1 MKIRN
6 ILSCILLSV
15 CTLGVQA
22 QKETQARQLLDKTA
36 AIFNDKGVDVK
47 FRFWTNGNKQN
58 QTSGSIA
65 VKGQQVSSD
74 NPIRH
79 HVVRWKDTVELPA
92 CQPGSERQQSDT

>member
-22 QKETQARQLLDKTA
+22 QKETQARQLLDKPA

-47 FRFWTNGNKQN
+47 F
-58 QTSGSIA
+58 
-65 VKGQQVSSD
+65 
-74 NPIRH
+74 
-79 HVVRWKDTVELPA
+79 
-92 CQPGSERQQSDT
+92 